1 MLSIKVYY
9 KLIITD
15 MKLTEK
21 VVLLTGAS
29 EGIWEQIALRLAS
42 EWVSLALVARNKEKL
57 DAVAEACMSNWAK
70 KVNCYS
76 QDLSNTWELAG
87 LTQQIKN
94 DFWGID
100 ILINNAG
107 IWQKMMQLDE
117 VEKDAIDPIIE
128 TNLNAVIHLT
138 HSVLPILRT
147 REEGA
152 ILNVVS
158 QSWVVAQW
166 GQSIYTAT
174 KYWVRGFTDVL
185 KGDLKWS
192 NVRVA
197 GVYQAGTNTNMF
209 AQQGETMPLENFA
222 DPADLADIITYM
234 LGQPPKIW
242 MHEVRICF

>member
-1 MLSIKVYY
+1 MNINWK
-9 KLIITD
+9 I
-15 MKLTEK
+15 
-21 VVLLTGAS
+21 VLLTGAS
-29 EGIWEQIALRLAS
+29 EGIWEQIALRLAH

-57 DAVAEACMSNWAK
+57 EKVSEECQKVWAQ
-70 KVNCYS
+70 KVIVYS

-87 LTQQIKN
+87 LVEQIKS

-100 ILINNAG
+100 VLINNAW

-117 VEKDAIDPIIE
+117 VAKEAIDPIIE

-147 REEGA
+147 REEWV

-166 GQSIYTAT
+166 GQSVYTAT
-174 KYWVRGFTDVL
+174 KYGVRGFTDVL

-197 GVYQAGTNTNMF
+197 WVYQAGTNTKMF
-209 AQQGETMPLENFA
+209 EQQWETMPLENFA
-222 DPADLADIITYM
+222 DPADLADIINYM
-234 LGQPPKIW
+234 LTQPPKIW
-242 MHEVRICF
+242 MHEVRVCY